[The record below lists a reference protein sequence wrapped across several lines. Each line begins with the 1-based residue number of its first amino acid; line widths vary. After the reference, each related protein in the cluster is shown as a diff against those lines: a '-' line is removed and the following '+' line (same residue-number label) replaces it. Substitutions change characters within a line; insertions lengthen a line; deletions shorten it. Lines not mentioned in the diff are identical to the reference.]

1 MHFMAFKSAI
11 NRAEEMVS
19 HVKPFEYRYINNTIS
34 KIYDF
39 IQKEKLK
46 NPDMKDPDFYSL
58 LYDYNS
64 RLKTVSFCNEH
75 ILNQVTAY
83 NACLYLLQNP
93 KKYAEI
99 TEYVENNNISS
110 DRDFFMHTN
119 SFDENLTNLV
129 LFMRHL
135 YPQVASQV
143 EDSYGPVF
151 ADILNSPK
159 TNKEKHI
166 IAEKLVG
173 HLPALQR
180 KHYLDAFELL
190 ADGIPAYMK
199 TYLKYTETNIKKDL
213 IESNTA
219 LVSLFDD
226 MGYLDDWLTLAN
238 KQFEEIGLPELKQDK
253 ASLTSGLSEG
263 VQKQLDT
270 VDLLGINIMYTNRA
284 FHILEDYSKA
294 MYAISEFNLEP
305 LILDGIEA
313 PTLEDED
320 LKNILLKME
329 LFYYPTEMYYTENEN
344 KIEEMS
350 RSGELV
356 LDDDENSERRY
367 YSLEPLEKEMERSY
381 GEEYKQY
388 FSNVFPAS
396 KNSVGDDMLR
406 FSQFANSIHRLK
418 GSKAHIALSLYS
430 FLELN
435 DSQKRNYGVVVD
447 KISEDGTS
455 GELKHFT
462 DFVVDIN
469 SILPVNV
476 HVPSHIFS
484 EFATEYFKSPIVP
497 IYAGSNDWNMRNDRK
512 MKSHV
517 MVPWNKKS
525 KKTIKQCSKNN
536 KAYNQDTVAHLRFLS
551 DENCPPAHLKQS
563 PKDKQI
569 HKTYI
574 NLDTGSILEK
584 TKEGVLVKVLPVG
597 DDERDGR

>member
-329 LFYYPTEMYYTENEN
+329 LFYYPTEMYYTENDN

-584 TKEGVLVKVLPVG
+584 TKEGILVKVLPVG